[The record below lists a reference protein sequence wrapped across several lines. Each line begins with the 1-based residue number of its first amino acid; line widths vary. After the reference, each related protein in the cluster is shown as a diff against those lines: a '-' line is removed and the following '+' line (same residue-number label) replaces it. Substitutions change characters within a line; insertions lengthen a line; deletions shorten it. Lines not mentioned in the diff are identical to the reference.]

1 MVTVY
6 KQPVVLAV
14 GDNRLSTMSIKRSL
28 NKSVGS
34 VATYFA
40 RLRRARQCRLYC
52 VGMAKS
58 GTHSIASMF
67 DGHLRSQ
74 HERENKALIRT
85 ILDLSSGRIS
95 GAELRAWVKQ
105 RDRQLYLDIDSSQ
118 LNYFLLVTLVKEFA
132 DAHFL
137 LTIRD
142 CYSWLDSFINHSL
155 RHKASEEFLALR
167 ALRFKP
173 DIFMHPPEEQLLA
186 EKGLYTLD
194 GYLSYWAEHNQ
205 KVIATVPADRL
216 MIVRT
221 DKITQS
227 AHNIAGF
234 VGLPAESVRVE
245 NSHAFKTPKKYG
257 ILHEIDRDHLERKIQ
272 QYCAPL
278 MQQFFPEIKSMADAP
293 VGYRL

>member
-1 MVTVY
+1 
-6 KQPVVLAV
+6 
-14 GDNRLSTMSIKRSL
+14 MSIKKSL
-28 NKSVGS
+28 NKSAGS

-40 RLRRARQCRLYC
+40 RLRKARQCHLYC
-52 VGMAKS
+52 VGTAKS

-74 HERENKALIRT
+74 HESENTALVRT
-85 ILDLSSGRIS
+85 IIEHSSGRI
-95 GAELRAWVKQ
+95 GEAELRAWVKQ

-118 LNYFLLVTLVKEFA
+118 LNYFLLDTLVEEFD
-132 DAHFL
+132 DALFL

-155 RHKASEEFLALR
+155 RHKASEKFLALR
-167 ALRFKP
+167 ALRFKA
-173 DIFMHPPEEQLLA
+173 DIFTHPPEEQLLA
-186 EKGLYTLD
+186 VKGLYTLD

-216 MIVRT
+216 MVVRT

-227 AHNIAGF
+227 AHEIACF
-234 VGLPAESVRVE
+234 AGLTAESVRLE
-245 NSHAFKTPKKYG
+245 KSHAFKAPKKYG
-257 ILHEIDRDHLERKIQ
+257 ILHEIDRDHLEGKVQ

-278 MQQFFPEIKSMADAP
+278 MQQFFPEIKSIDDAS
-293 VGYRL
+293 V